1 LQNSQPISCSLRQN
15 TRKGVLARPFQPRYA
30 ESSPDLLSPHTQS
43 ARREHHHRHGPP
55 PGSAATPV
63 LSEVKHKAFIDVSE
77 EGTEAAAA
85 TGGVVARAAF
95 VQPTRFVAD
104 HAFLYLIR
112 DTASGAILF
121 ASRFEAPKS

>member
-1 LQNSQPISCSLRQN
+1 MGQLQRKQVAVSLPKFR
-15 TRKGVLARPFQPRYA
+15 A
-30 ESSPDLLSPHTQS
+30 ESSFSLRDALSAMGMPDAFS
-43 ARREHHHRHGPP
+43 
-55 PGSAATPV
+55 GSADFSGIDGRRDLV

-121 ASRFEAPKS
+121 AGRFEAPKS